1 MSDRTSA
8 SRSLPILVIVIVLS
22 AAMLR
27 GPILTVAPVA
37 RTIGSELDVGAGVVG
52 LLTTIPVLCFAVCAP
67 MAIAIIRRAGADV
80 ALSLTLGGIVV
91 GSVLRSLDGIALA
104 LVGTAVIGAFVTIGN
119 VVLPII
125 IAREFSPRR
134 AHTMTGVYT
143 AALNV
148 GTMTVTLSTSPL
160 ADAIGWR
167 WAITSWAVFAV
178 VALGA
183 WMALRGVRRAFT
195 PKPGPR
201 PPADGERVSA
211 LRHAPTWLLAGAFC
225 GQAFAFYAITAWLP
239 TLLSD
244 QGFSS
249 NAAGAIAAIFQ
260 VGGILGSLLLPVITL
275 RSSILVGVLCVGI
288 GWLAVPLGFLFAP
301 ALWLAWCS
309 IGGLAQ
315 GGGITIVFIM
325 INAFGDDEHTT
336 AGRSGIVQ
344 GLGYAV
350 AASGP
355 LLLGALHELTDSWVV
370 PLLVVLLAVL
380 LFLVPGVAV
389 ARHLRT
395 PARAPGR

>member
-1 MSDRTSA
+1 MSDRSA
-8 SRSLPILVIVIVLS
+8 AARSVPLLVVIIVLS

-27 GPILTVAPVA
+27 GPILSVAPVA
-37 RTIGSELDVGAGVVG
+37 RTIGADLHVGAGVVG

-67 MAIAIIRRAGADV
+67 LAIAIIRRAGADV
-80 ALSLTLGGIVV
+80 ALSLTLAGVVV
-91 GSVLRSLDGIALA
+91 GSVLRSVDGIAMA
-104 LVGTAVIGAFVTIGN
+104 LVGTAVLGAFVTIGN

-125 IAREFSPRR
+125 IAREFSARR

-148 GTMTVTLSTSPL
+148 GTMTVTLGTAPL
-160 ADAIGWR
+160 SGVIGWR
-167 WAITSWAVFAV
+167 WAIASWSVFGL
-178 VALGA
+178 VALAA
-183 WMALRGVRRAFT
+183 WIALRGVRAAFAPT
-195 PKPGPR
+195 PGPR
-201 PPADGERVSA
+201 PDDDAPRVSVM
-211 LRHAPTWLLAGAFC
+211 RHGPTWLLAAAFC

-239 TLLSD
+239 TLLAD

-249 NAAGAIAAIFQ
+249 NAAGAIAAVFQ
-260 VGGILGSLLLPVITL
+260 VGGMIGSLLLPIVTL

-301 ALWLAWCS
+301 SLWLAWCI

-350 AASGP
+350 AATGP
-355 LLLGALHELTDSWVV
+355 LLLGALHEATGAWTV
-370 PLLVVLLAVL
+370 PLLVELVAVL
-380 LFLVPGVAV
+380 LFLGPGVFV

-395 PARAPGR
+395 PAREPSR